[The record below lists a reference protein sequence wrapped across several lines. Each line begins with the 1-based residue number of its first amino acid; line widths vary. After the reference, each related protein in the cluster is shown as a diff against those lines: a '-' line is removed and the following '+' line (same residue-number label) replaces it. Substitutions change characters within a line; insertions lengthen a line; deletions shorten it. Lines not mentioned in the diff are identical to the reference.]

1 MSRKEFLKKYY
12 GNSDYQID
20 VSFTFETIALDMYFF
35 KVTSL
40 PQITCLG
47 NQINIDF
54 NKIKFKP

>member
-12 GNSDYQID
+12 GNSDHQIN
-20 VSFTFETIALDMYFF
+20 VSFTFETMALEMNFF

-47 NQINIDF
+47 NQINNF
-54 NKIKFKP
+54 NKIKFES